1 MENTDYSKDYKW
13 LNTYKLRDDWDDMK
27 TKVKEV
33 WDKYDDDWN
42 ESEYQFRKV
51 LENYVK
57 KIVNENL
64 DSETLRI
71 LDELR
76 IKLFN
81 KTKRVFKNRG
91 IPTNNNLTMFGF
103 ENQLQ
108 NKLYSSLYWGY
119 LIKINN
125 DKYRM

>member
-33 WDKYDDDWN
+33 WGKYDDDWN

-64 DSETLRI
+64 DSETLKF

-76 IKLFN
+76 IKQFN

-91 IPTNNNLTMFGF
+91 IPTNNNLIMFGF

>member
-33 WDKYDDDWN
+33 WGKYDDDWN

-64 DSETLRI
+64 DSETLKF

-76 IKLFN
+76 IEQFN

-91 IPTNNNLTMFGF
+91 IPTNNNLIMFGF

>member
-1 MENTDYSKDYKW
+1 MENTDYSKNYKW

-64 DSETLRI
+64 DSETLKF

-76 IKLFN
+76 IEQFN

-91 IPTNNNLTMFGF
+91 IPTNNNLIMFGF

>member
-64 DSETLRI
+64 DNETLKY

-91 IPTNNNLTMFGF
+91 ITTNNNLIMFGF

>member
-1 MENTDYSKDYKW
+1 MENTDYSKNYKW

-64 DSETLRI
+64 DNETLKY

-91 IPTNNNLTMFGF
+91 ITTNNNLIMFGF

>member
-13 LNTYKLRDDWDDMK
+13 VNTYKLRDDWDDMK

-64 DSETLRI
+64 DNETLKY

-81 KTKRVFKNRG
+81 KTKSVFKNRG
-91 IPTNNNLTMFGF
+91 IPTNNNLIMFGF
-103 ENQLQ
+103 EEQLQ